1 MPNTNNG
8 PPALPTNHIPS
19 GFHAAQPQV
28 NGVISTTGQPQYPPR
43 TPIWQQQQYQG
54 YPIGNSNYIFNGG
67 HIYLPHTSLPPP
79 SNYSQHT
86 QQYYSHQYPPTSTHT
101 QQQQNILQPFN
112 AQIASPPMPLPPPP
126 PPPPRKEQFR
136 CQPCNIVLDS
146 AQAFQAHTSTHIK
159 CEKCSFS
166 AVPKVVKG
174 HFSAVH
180 GQYSGNGFKSVAIT
194 IPGSKKVQRFQIC
207 VGNHPDDIQR
217 WIAERRKRFPRQSNV
232 HQPKETS
239 NTNLPNASLSNNNAS
254 VKDKPGLLG
263 SLLDGYGSS
272 SDEDNDGNDIAA
284 IKSNKS
290 GDSDAA
296 TDVSKSIPT
305 INGCNGP
312 LDEGNQQQPQQQ
324 QYRRRLC
331 RFYAKNGQ
339 CRNGDKCS
347 FSHDSEII
355 TANHDAQVANK
366 KQKLNPTSAST
377 KSSTPSTKLP
387 PPPPSLLQKL
397 LANDIQREASLTLQL
412 LEYLVRSN
420 FLQETDDAVV
430 D

>member
-1 MPNTNNG
+1 M
-8 PPALPTNHIPS
+8 
-19 GFHAAQPQV
+19 
-28 NGVISTTGQPQYPPR
+28 
-43 TPIWQQQQYQG
+43 
-54 YPIGNSNYIFNGG
+54 
-67 HIYLPHTSLPPP
+67 
-79 SNYSQHT
+79 
-86 QQYYSHQYPPTSTHT
+86 
-101 QQQQNILQPFN
+101 
-112 AQIASPPMPLPPPP
+112 
-126 PPPPRKEQFR
+126 
-136 CQPCNIVLDS
+136 
-146 AQAFQAHTSTHIK
+146 
-159 CEKCSFS
+159 
-166 AVPKVVKG
+166 KG

-232 HQPKETS
+232 HQPKES
-239 NTNLPNASLSNNNAS
+239 SKTNLPNASLSNENTS

-305 INGCNGP
+305 INSCNGP
-312 LDEGNQQQPQQQ
+312 LDEGNLQQPQQQ
-324 QYRRRLC
+324 QYRTRLC

-347 FSHDSEII
+347 FSHDSTTI
-355 TANHDAQVANK
+355 TANHDVQVANK

-420 FLQETDDAVV
+420 FLQETDDA
-430 D
+430 